1 VITIRS
7 EETWSLRFSR
17 LGPAG
22 IGLLVM
28 LLGWSDSQLT
38 DGQIPAGA
46 PPLRG
51 VSRRLIDRMIALGEI
66 EETPAGYLIV
76 HYDRYCLMR
85 ARILQRAEY
94 ERAKKKRQRSARDPE
109 SADLPDSPMVMGA
122 VPTGH
127 PTGHPQGH
135 SLPLPSP
142 SPSPSL
148 SLSHPKPDPC
158 AADPATSSLL
168 TRAREDAPGPATA
181 TTTTNV
187 VRLARARRVSR
198 DDSDRSIDL
207 ISAEESQTETE
218 SNEGEQSESDLDDP
232 ELRALYMRRYCLP
245 GESLADCKRR
255 REQEA
260 RAERDK
266 RLAKVGLQ

>member
-142 SPSPSL
+142 SPSLCRRSCDVV
-148 SLSHPKPDPC
+148 S
-158 AADPATSSLL
+158 AYAR
-168 TRAREDAPGPATA
+168 TRGRAGPRHRDDDDQRREAREGSTG
-181 TTTTNV
+181 V
-187 VRLARARRVSR
+187 
-198 DDSDRSIDL
+198 
-207 ISAEESQTETE
+207 
-218 SNEGEQSESDLDDP
+218 EG
-232 ELRALYMRRYCLP
+232 R
-245 GESLADCKRR
+245 
-255 REQEA
+255 
-260 RAERDK
+260 
-266 RLAKVGLQ
+266 